1 MGNGRASR
9 RGQIF
14 QKIVKS
20 RSGKI
25 PAEAAQLRDLH
36 GPAQGACASQNVSA
50 QPFGRF
56 PPVPPVRPVCIEA
69 FSNPLE
75 CPLRN
80 AGCGRFRKPLFERPA
95 QLPERNLSIR
105 SRIEPQ
111 FHMPF
116 IDGPYP
122 DVEIADQHSVVKQ
135 RPGQPPRQI
144 GTENFTQQSASGFE
158 KIVLNR
164 LSQRDGPAPDKAK
177 IRLLETEQPF
187 RRPFQMQTRQTV
199 PHRLAEIGKSCPC
212 HGQMHHFRR
221 NVTDNDQKG
230 PIGPVRGRM
239 QSPSGKEIEIA
250 YFFRSPDHRNRE
262 RRPRIEKGLHLPCDA
277 QIRMH
282 RHAQLAFAQ
291 DDVAFLGGKPF
302 G

>member
-9 RGQIF
+9 RGQLF
-14 QKIVKS
+14 QKIVES
-20 RSGKI
+20 RSCKI

-69 FSNPLE
+69 FSDPLE

-80 AGCGRFRKPLFERPA
+80 AGCSRFCKPLFERSA

-111 FHMPF
+111 FHMTF

-135 RPGQPPRQI
+135 RPRQPSGQI

-164 LSQRDGPAPDKAK
+164 LAQRDGPAPDKAK
-177 IRLLETEQPF
+177 IRLPETEQPF
-187 RRPFQMQTRQTV
+187 HRPFQMQTRQTV
-199 PHRLAEIGKSCPC
+199 SHRLAEIGKSCPC

-221 NVTDNDQKG
+221 NITDNDQRG
-230 PIGPVRGRM
+230 PFGPVCGRM
-239 QSPSGKEIEIA
+239 QCPGVADIKIA
-250 YFFRSPDHRNRE
+250 YFFRRSDHRNRK
-262 RRPRIEKGLHLPCDA
+262 RCSRIEKGLHLPRDA
-277 QIRMH
+277 
-282 RHAQLAFAQ
+282 
-291 DDVAFLGGKPF
+291 
-302 G
+302 